1 MLRMQRPAWLRW
13 QKIQLSPWLVAAML
27 VTGLVPVGYLVGRD
41 WLRLISGSPEELERF
56 IREITYA
63 PSPALIVYALVAQ
76 GLLLWF
82 TYFSG
87 SARVRQSEVRGVP
100 DANRVCDWMG
110 TDDTSLGGSLV
121 AERLRKF

>member
-1 MLRMQRPAWLRW
+1 MQRPAWLRW

-41 WLRLISGSPEELERF
+41 WLRLSSGSPEELERF

-87 SARVRQSEVRGVP
+87 STRVRQSDKFAVFL
-100 DANRVCDWMG
+100 ML
-110 TDDTSLGGSLV
+110 TGSAIGWVLTI
-121 AERLRKF
+121 LRWAAR